1 MFFQNNE
8 LCLKLYDALRET
20 CTVQQAS
27 WLKQALLDIAGSD
40 GIEMHGLYSAMAR
53 RKMGEAPV
61 YLPAAYAE
69 TTGGAWFCSEAARTL
84 MLKQLIDSHSP
95 KQHRALITKAYQ
107 AGDEH
112 ERTAIL
118 KGFSLLDPEGKLVE
132 MSIHCGRTNSHRLF
146 SAIALLNPYAAR
158 HYSNSAFNQLVLKAL
173 FMGLDIRQITSL
185 DQRRNRALNAMCLD
199 YIEELQSAGRV
210 IPESIT
216 FAFSYHQLS
225 DQEKALLNRLHTTLK
240 TSTPDNEP
248 AY

>member
-1 MFFQNNE
+1 MFFHNNDQ
-8 LCLKLYDALRET
+8 CLKLYDALRKT

-27 WLKQALLDIAGSD
+27 WLKQALLDIAGTG
-40 GIEMHGLYSAMAR
+40 GIEMHSLYSAMAR

-61 YLPAAYAE
+61 YLPGTYAE
-69 TTGGAWFCSEAARTL
+69 AIGGAWFCSEAARTL

-95 KQHRALITKAYQ
+95 RQHRTLITNAYQ
-107 AGDEH
+107 AGDEY
-112 ERTAIL
+112 ERDAIL
-118 KGFSLLDPEGKLVE
+118 KGLSLLDPEGKLVE
-132 MSIHCGRTNSHRLF
+132 LSIHFGRTNSLRLF

-173 FMGLDIRQITSL
+173 SMDLDIRQITHL
-185 DQRRNRALNAMCLD
+185 DQRRNQALNTMCLD
-199 YIEELQSAGRV
+199 YIEELQATDRA

-225 DQEKALLNRLHTTLK
+225 DKEKVFLNHLNTELNA
-240 TSTPDNEP
+240 SAPDNEP